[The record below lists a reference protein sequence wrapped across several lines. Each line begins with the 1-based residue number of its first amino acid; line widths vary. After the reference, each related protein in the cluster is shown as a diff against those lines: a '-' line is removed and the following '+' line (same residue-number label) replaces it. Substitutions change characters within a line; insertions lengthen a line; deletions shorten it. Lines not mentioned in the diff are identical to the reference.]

1 MTDEMI
7 RQRIKESEETLNVCQ
22 MCGNEAGAKM
32 AQDRLRT
39 LREKLTGGP
48 EAIEKR
54 KEIETMTGCCRFCGQ
69 YITVEAD
76 PDTPEAMLNEL
87 ATRKCK
93 CEGAEIY
100 AWKLSTLEVFGQ
112 DLETVFGDDKQ
123 DIKEMLMA
131 AGKMIVNG
139 KIMSIRV
146 KQEEGKTLGL
156 KMKKKGLCI
165 TVEQKSTMEN
175 ISYG

>member
-1 MTDEMI
+1 MERETIEK
-7 RQRIKESEETLNVCQ
+7 RIAESEKTMEICKL
-22 MCGNEAGAKM
+22 CGNERGYKM
-32 AQDRLRT
+32 AQDRVNS

-48 EAIEKR
+48 EAIEER

-131 AGKMIVNG
+131 AGQMIVNG